1 MTYQEEDLKFNEFL
15 FIFFKSHRCNS
26 SALDQTCKIAVI
38 SCVLS
43 IALIVSTSIFF
54 RYVLNNS
61 ITWSEEI
68 AKYLMVWMVFVGA
81 PVAMVQSRHIA
92 IEMFPNLF
100 RPRIRAL
107 IFLIVNLLIV
117 LTMAFW
123 TYRGFTYTV
132 GGMSQV
138 MSSFDKIPLGVVF
151 ASIPFGSCIMMIISF
166 QISLNQILVI
176 IDPEKYEDRKI
187 KTVEEKAS
195 E

>member
-1 MTYQEEDLKFNEFL
+1 MNFYLSFL
-15 FIFFKSHRCNS
+15 NLIDAIVQPLIK
-26 SALDQTCKIAVI
+26 LCKIAVI

-43 IALIVSTSIFF
+43 IALIVSASIFF
-54 RYVLNNS
+54 RYVLNDS

-81 PVAMVQSRHIA
+81 PVAMIQSRHIA
-92 IEMFPNLF
+92 IEIFPNLF

>member
-1 MTYQEEDLKFNEFL
+1 MNFYLSFL
-15 FIFFKSHRCNS
+15 NLIDAIVQPLIK
-26 SALDQTCKIAVI
+26 LCKIAVI

-54 RYVLNNS
+54 RYVLNDS

-81 PVAMVQSRHIA
+81 PVAMIQSRHIA
-92 IEMFPNLF
+92 IEIFPNLF

-117 LTMAFW
+117 VTMAFW
-123 TYRGFTYTV
+123 TYRGFTYTM

-176 IDPEKYEDRKI
+176 IDPEKYEDRKV
-187 KTVEEKAS
+187 KSVEEKAS

>member
-1 MTYQEEDLKFNEFL
+1 MNFYLSILNLIDAIVQPLIKL
-15 FIFFKSHRCNS
+15 
-26 SALDQTCKIAVI
+26 CKIAVI

-54 RYVLNNS
+54 RYVLNDS

-68 AKYLMVWMVFVGA
+68 AKYLMEWMVFVGA

>member
-1 MTYQEEDLKFNEFL
+1 MNFYLSFL
-15 FIFFKSHRCNS
+15 NLIDAIVQPLIK
-26 SALDQTCKIAVI
+26 LCKIAVI

-43 IALIVSTSIFF
+43 IALIVSASIFF

>member
-1 MTYQEEDLKFNEFL
+1 MNFYLSFL
-15 FIFFKSHRCNS
+15 NLIDAIVQPLIK
-26 SALDQTCKIAVI
+26 LCKIAVI

-54 RYVLNNS
+54 RYVLNDS

-176 IDPEKYEDRKI
+176 IDPEKYEDRRI

>member
-1 MTYQEEDLKFNEFL
+1 MNFYLSILNLIDAIVQPLIKL
-15 FIFFKSHRCNS
+15 
-26 SALDQTCKIAVI
+26 CKIAVI

-54 RYVLNNS
+54 RYVLNDS

-138 MSSFDKIPLGVVF
+138 MSSFDKIPLEVVF

>member
-1 MTYQEEDLKFNEFL
+1 MNFYLSFL
-15 FIFFKSHRCNS
+15 NLIDAIVQPLIKI
-26 SALDQTCKIAVI
+26 CKIAVI

-43 IALIVSTSIFF
+43 IAIIVSTSIFF

-81 PVAMVQSRHIA
+81 PVAMIQSRHIA
-92 IEMFPNLF
+92 IEIFPNLF

-117 LTMAFW
+117 VTMAFW
-123 TYRGFTYTV
+123 TYRGFTYTM

>member
-1 MTYQEEDLKFNEFL
+1 MNFYLSFL
-15 FIFFKSHRCNS
+15 NLIDAIVQPLIK
-26 SALDQTCKIAVI
+26 LCKIAVI

-54 RYVLNNS
+54 RYVLNDS

-81 PVAMVQSRHIA
+81 PVAMIQSRHIA
-92 IEMFPNLF
+92 IEIFPNLF

-117 LTMAFW
+117 MTMAFW

>member
-1 MTYQEEDLKFNEFL
+1 MNFYLSFL
-15 FIFFKSHRCNS
+15 NLIDAIVQPLIK
-26 SALDQTCKIAVI
+26 LCKIAVI

-43 IALIVSTSIFF
+43 IALIVSASIFF

-92 IEMFPNLF
+92 IEIFPNLF

>member
-1 MTYQEEDLKFNEFL
+1 MNFYLSILNLIDAIVQPL
-15 FIFFKSHRCNS
+15 IRI
-26 SALDQTCKIAVI
+26 CKIAVV
-38 SCVLS
+38 SCVLA
-43 IALIVSTSIFF
+43 IALLVSTSIFF

-92 IEMFPNLF
+92 IEIFPNLF
-100 RPRIRAL
+100 RPRIRAS

-117 LTMAFW
+117 MTMAFW

>member
-1 MTYQEEDLKFNEFL
+1 MNFYLSFL
-15 FIFFKSHRCNS
+15 NLIDAIVQPLIK
-26 SALDQTCKIAVI
+26 LCKIAVI

-54 RYVLNNS
+54 RYVLNDS

-117 LTMAFW
+117 MTMAFW

>member
-1 MTYQEEDLKFNEFL
+1 MNFYLSILNLIDAIVQPL
-15 FIFFKSHRCNS
+15 IRI
-26 SALDQTCKIAVI
+26 CKIAVV
-38 SCVLS
+38 SCVLA
-43 IALIVSTSIFF
+43 IALLVSTSIFF

-117 LTMAFW
+117 MTMAFW

>member
-1 MTYQEEDLKFNEFL
+1 MNFYLSFL
-15 FIFFKSHRCNS
+15 NLIDAIVQPLIK
-26 SALDQTCKIAVI
+26 LCKIAVI

-92 IEMFPNLF
+92 IEIFPNLF

-117 LTMAFW
+117 MTMAFW

>member
-1 MTYQEEDLKFNEFL
+1 MNFYLSFL
-15 FIFFKSHRCNS
+15 NLIDDAIVQPLIK
-26 SALDQTCKIAVI
+26 LCKIAVI

-61 ITWSEEI
+61 ITWSEEV

-117 LTMAFW
+117 MTMAFW

>member
-1 MTYQEEDLKFNEFL
+1 MKFLNSIVELVDYLLKPLINL
-15 FIFFKSHRCNS
+15 
-26 SALDQTCKIAVI
+26 CKFAVI

-43 IALIVSTSIFF
+43 IALIISISVFF
-54 RYVLNNS
+54 RYALNDS

-81 PVAMVQSRHIA
+81 PVAMVESRHIA

>member
-1 MTYQEEDLKFNEFL
+1 MNFYLSFL
-15 FIFFKSHRCNS
+15 NLIDSIVQPLIRI
-26 SALDQTCKIAVI
+26 CKIAVI

-54 RYVLNNS
+54 RYVLNDS

>member
-1 MTYQEEDLKFNEFL
+1 MNFYLSFL
-15 FIFFKSHRCNS
+15 NLIDAIVQPLIK
-26 SALDQTCKIAVI
+26 LCKIAVI

-68 AKYLMVWMVFVGA
+68 AKYLMVWMGFVGA

>member
-1 MTYQEEDLKFNEFL
+1 MKFL
-15 FIFFKSHRCNS
+15 NS
-26 SALDQTCKIAVI
+26 IVELVDYILNPLIKLCKFAVI
-38 SCVLS
+38 TCVLS
-43 IALIVSTSIFF
+43 IALIVSASIFF
-54 RYVLNNS
+54 RYVLNDS

-81 PVAMVQSRHIA
+81 PVAMVESRHIA

-100 RPRIRAL
+100 RPRIRAS

-117 LTMAFW
+117 MTMGFW
-123 TYRGFTYTV
+123 TYRGLTYTI

>member
-1 MTYQEEDLKFNEFL
+1 MNFYLSFL
-15 FIFFKSHRCNS
+15 NLIDAIVQPLIK
-26 SALDQTCKIAVI
+26 LCKIAVI

-81 PVAMVQSRHIA
+81 PDAMVQSRHIA

-107 IFLIVNLLIV
+107 IFLIINLLIV

>member
-1 MTYQEEDLKFNEFL
+1 MIFYLSFL
-15 FIFFKSHRCNS
+15 NLIDAIVQPLIK
-26 SALDQTCKIAVI
+26 LCKIAVI

>member
-1 MTYQEEDLKFNEFL
+1 MNFYLSFL
-15 FIFFKSHRCNS
+15 NLIDAIVQPLIK
-26 SALDQTCKIAVI
+26 LCKIAVI

-107 IFLIVNLLIV
+107 IFLIINLLIV

>member
-1 MTYQEEDLKFNEFL
+1 MNFYLSFL
-15 FIFFKSHRCNS
+15 NLIDAIVQPLIK
-26 SALDQTCKIAVI
+26 LCKIAVI

-43 IALIVSTSIFF
+43 IALLVSTSIFF

-61 ITWSEEI
+61 ITWSEEV

>member
-1 MTYQEEDLKFNEFL
+1 MNFYLSFL
-15 FIFFKSHRCNS
+15 NLIDAIVQPLIK
-26 SALDQTCKIAVI
+26 LCKIAVI

-117 LTMAFW
+117 MTMAFW

>member
-1 MTYQEEDLKFNEFL
+1 MNFYLSFL
-15 FIFFKSHRCNS
+15 NLIDAIVQPLIK
-26 SALDQTCKIAVI
+26 LCKIAVI

-54 RYVLNNS
+54 RYVLNDS

-166 QISLNQILVI
+166 QIS
-176 IDPEKYEDRKI
+176 
-187 KTVEEKAS
+187 
-195 E
+195 

>member
-1 MTYQEEDLKFNEFL
+1 MNFYLSFL
-15 FIFFKSHRCNS
+15 NLIDAIVQPLIK
-26 SALDQTCKIAVI
+26 LCKIAVI

-61 ITWSEEI
+61 IAWSEEI

-81 PVAMVQSRHIA
+81 PVAMIQSRHIA
-92 IEMFPNLF
+92 IEIFPNLF

-117 LTMAFW
+117 VTMAFW
-123 TYRGFTYTV
+123 TYRGFTYTM

-176 IDPEKYEDRKI
+176 IDPEKYEDRKV
-187 KTVEEKAS
+187 KSVEEKAS

>member
-1 MTYQEEDLKFNEFL
+1 MKALNAIVLLIDFILKPLINF
-15 FIFFKSHRCNS
+15 
-26 SALDQTCKIAVI
+26 CKLATIG
-38 SCVLS
+38 CVLS
-43 IALIVSTSIFF
+43 IALIVSISVFF

>member
-1 MTYQEEDLKFNEFL
+1 MNFYLSILNLIDAIVQPLIKL
-15 FIFFKSHRCNS
+15 
-26 SALDQTCKIAVI
+26 CKIAVI

-100 RPRIRAL
+100 RPRIRAF

-117 LTMAFW
+117 MTMGFW
-123 TYRGFTYTV
+123 TYRGLTYTI

>member
-1 MTYQEEDLKFNEFL
+1 MNFYLSFL
-15 FIFFKSHRCNS
+15 NLIDAIVQPLIK
-26 SALDQTCKIAVI
+26 LCKIAVI

-43 IALIVSTSIFF
+43 IALIVSASIFF
-54 RYVLNNS
+54 RYVLNDS

>member
-1 MTYQEEDLKFNEFL
+1 MNFYLSILNLIDAIVQPLIKL
-15 FIFFKSHRCNS
+15 
-26 SALDQTCKIAVI
+26 CKIAVI

>member
-1 MTYQEEDLKFNEFL
+1 MNFYLSFL
-15 FIFFKSHRCNS
+15 NLIDAIVQPLIK
-26 SALDQTCKIAVI
+26 LCKIAVI

-43 IALIVSTSIFF
+43 IALIVSASIFF
-54 RYVLNNS
+54 RYVLNDS

-81 PVAMVQSRHIA
+81 PVAMVESRHIA

>member
-1 MTYQEEDLKFNEFL
+1 MNFYLSFL
-15 FIFFKSHRCNS
+15 NLIDAIVQPLIRI
-26 SALDQTCKIAVI
+26 CKIAVV

-43 IALIVSTSIFF
+43 IALLVSTSIFF

-107 IFLIVNLLIV
+107 IFLIINLLIV

-138 MSSFDKIPLGVVF
+138 MSSFDKIPLGLVF

-176 IDPEKYEDRKI
+176 IDPEKYEDRKV
-187 KTVEEKAS
+187 KSVEEKAS

>member
-1 MTYQEEDLKFNEFL
+1 MNFYLSFL
-15 FIFFKSHRCNS
+15 NLIDAIVQPLIK
-26 SALDQTCKIAVI
+26 LCKIAVI

>member
-1 MTYQEEDLKFNEFL
+1 MKFLNFIVELVDYVLKPLINLCRF
-15 FIFFKSHRCNS
+15 
-26 SALDQTCKIAVI
+26 AVI

-43 IALIVSTSIFF
+43 IALIVSASIFF
-54 RYVLNNS
+54 RYVLNDS

-81 PVAMVQSRHIA
+81 PVAMVESRHIA

>member
-1 MTYQEEDLKFNEFL
+1 MNFYLSFL
-15 FIFFKSHRCNS
+15 NLIDAIVQPLIRI
-26 SALDQTCKIAVI
+26 CKIAVV

-43 IALIVSTSIFF
+43 IALLVSTSIFF

-81 PVAMVQSRHIA
+81 PVAMVQSRHIV

-107 IFLIVNLLIV
+107 IFLIINLLIV

-138 MSSFDKIPLGVVF
+138 MSSFDKIPLGLVF

-176 IDPEKYEDRKI
+176 IDPEKYEDRKV
-187 KTVEEKAS
+187 KSVEEKAS